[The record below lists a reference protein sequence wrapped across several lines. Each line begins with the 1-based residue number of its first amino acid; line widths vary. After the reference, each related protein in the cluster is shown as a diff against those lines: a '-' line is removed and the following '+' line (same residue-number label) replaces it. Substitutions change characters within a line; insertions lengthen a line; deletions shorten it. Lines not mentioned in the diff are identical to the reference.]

1 MGVET
6 VLLTLLGVV
15 ALWLAVDA
23 GRERH
28 RLRARMARSL
38 ERAAADRRA
47 ARAAAPASRPAGTG
61 PGGAPRTG
69 GLGPDAWRY
78 WPLTLPAADDGSVGP
93 RL

>member
-15 ALWLAVDA
+15 ALWLAFDA

-38 ERAAADRRA
+38 DRAADDRRA
-47 ARAAAPASRPAGTG
+47 ARAAARAAQPLPGSAASS
-61 PGGAPRTG
+61 RTG

-78 WPLTLPAADDGSVGP
+78 WPLTLPSADDRSVGP